1 MANRLKNELAEGS
14 KIHVDKVSE
23 MVVEEGN
30 HFKKAIF
37 EVGEFFSF
45 IQENTYI
52 HIICTLLYTC

>member
-37 EVGEFFSF
+37 EVGEFF
-45 IQENTYI
+45 
-52 HIICTLLYTC
+52 